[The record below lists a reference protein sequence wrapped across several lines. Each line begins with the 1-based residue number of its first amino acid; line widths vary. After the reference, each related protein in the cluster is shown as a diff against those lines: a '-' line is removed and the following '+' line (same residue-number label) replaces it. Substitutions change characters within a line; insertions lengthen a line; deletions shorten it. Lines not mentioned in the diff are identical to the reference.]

1 MTTNDEIKREIIKKM
16 KAKQEKIIWY
26 NDSGGWSGEAGYTL
40 AIKDLMEV
48 LKSIKPT
55 QKKEKAIK

>member
-16 KAKQEKIIWY
+16 KTKQERVIWY
-26 NDSGGWSGEAGYTL
+26 SDSGGQAAEAGYTL

-55 QKKEKAIK
+55 QKRRRR

>member
-16 KAKQEKIIWY
+16 KTKQERVIWY
-26 NDSGGWSGEAGYTL
+26 NDSEVHAVEAGYTL

-55 QKKEKAIK
+55 QKRRRR